1 MDGDV
6 RKQIT
11 DTPEGK
17 GRGMNSE
24 DTDIVGHKARRE
36 MEDFINQHLHDRAK
50 GWPVSCRFGP
60 DYTGPR
66 QAQQVPKRGE
76 QTHKRISA

>member
-1 MDGDV
+1 MAVAG
-6 RKQIT
+6 RKTGISLN
-11 DTPEGK
+11 GK
-17 GRGMNSE
+17 GRAVDSE

-36 MEDFINQHLHDRAK
+36 MEEFINRHLHDHAK

-60 DYTGPR
+60 DYTGSRQVQEVPR
-66 QAQQVPKRGE
+66 RGE